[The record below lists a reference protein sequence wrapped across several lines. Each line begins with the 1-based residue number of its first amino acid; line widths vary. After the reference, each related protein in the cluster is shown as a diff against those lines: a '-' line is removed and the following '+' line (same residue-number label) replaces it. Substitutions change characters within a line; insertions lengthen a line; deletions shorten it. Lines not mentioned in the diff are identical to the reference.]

1 MWQHGGG
8 GWGRSNAVTSDSI
21 KAKSVNL
28 LGANFKHEMVT
39 GIQEYLLFIC

>member
-8 GWGRSNAVTSDSI
+8 GSYAVTSDSV

-28 LGANFKHEMVT
+28 LVANFKHEMVT
-39 GIQEYLLFIC
+39 GIKGYLLFIC